1 MNAEEKIRGRVR
13 KLLSLSSNNPS
24 AAEAASAYAMAMA
37 MVEAYGIDIKDVE
50 SWELEDKPQAPRL
63 SGKTKSVVI
72 SERRVKWVS
81 IVCDAAAGLHGGDGG
96 YARGRGSVVWGPEE
110 IIDSVRD
117 TFERMIEALERSV
130 SSSPFTSRTER
141 HSYRTGYALALRDK
155 VNELSKDMRD
165 DISQDIGSSEGGEV
179 ALARIDQFMSR
190 RAMAIEV
197 TKIAMEGVKRT
208 TTEVRARSRRAY
220 EAGQTAGNA
229 ARLMREME

>member
-37 MVEAYGIDIKDVE
+37 IVEAYGIDIKDVE
-50 SWELEDKPQAPRL
+50 SWELEDEPQAPRL
-63 SGKTKSVVI
+63 SGKAKSFVI

-96 YARGRGSVVWGPEE
+96 YVSKKGSVVWGPEE
-110 IIDSVRD
+110 IVDSVRD
-117 TFERMIEALERSV
+117 TFDRMIEALERSV
-130 SSSPFTSRTER
+130 SSSPFKSRAER
-141 HSYRTGYALALRDK
+141 HSYRSGYAIALRDK
-155 VNELSKDMRD
+155 VNELSKDLRD

-190 RAMAIEV
+190 RAMAIEI

-208 TTEVRARSRRAY
+208 TMEVRARSRRAY
-220 EAGQTAGNA
+220 EAGKTAGKA
-229 ARLMREME
+229 ASLMREME